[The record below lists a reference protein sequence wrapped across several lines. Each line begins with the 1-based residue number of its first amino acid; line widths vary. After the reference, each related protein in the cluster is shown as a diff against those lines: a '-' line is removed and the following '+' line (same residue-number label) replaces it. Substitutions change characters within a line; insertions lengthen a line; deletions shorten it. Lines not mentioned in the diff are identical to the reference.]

1 MDCHK
6 SYLSKLKLH
15 ATSRESKME
24 LLIAILVSDFEVNST
39 LEILKGISVESM
51 ECLNED
57 A

>member
-1 MDCHK
+1 
-6 SYLSKLKLH
+6 
-15 ATSRESKME
+15 ME